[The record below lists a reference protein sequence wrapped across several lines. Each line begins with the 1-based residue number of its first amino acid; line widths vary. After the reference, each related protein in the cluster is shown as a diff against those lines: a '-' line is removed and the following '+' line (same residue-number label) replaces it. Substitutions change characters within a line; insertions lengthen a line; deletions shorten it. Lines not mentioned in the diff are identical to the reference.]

1 VLIDSWLLD
10 LFPGRTLE
18 ELDQMDLNR
27 LYRAKIAAR
36 MQAVEGRRKRFLE
49 GKLKPKEI
57 SPEDWALIL
66 LMDEASKGGDSVG
79 GG

>member
-1 VLIDSWLLD
+1 

-49 GKLKPKEI
+49 GKIKPKEI
-57 SPEDWALIL
+57 DADEWRLIVQ
-66 LMDEASKGGDSVG
+66 MDEWAKAD
-79 GG
+79 

>member
-1 VLIDSWLLD
+1 M
-10 LFPGRTLE
+10 E
-18 ELDQMDLNR
+18 
-27 LYRAKIAAR
+27 
-36 MQAVEGRRKRFLE
+36 AVEQRRKLFLA

>member
-1 VLIDSWLLD
+1 LE

-36 MQAVEGRRKRFLE
+36 MQATEYRRKRFLE
-49 GKLKPKEI
+49 GKIKSNDIEPDEWK
-57 SPEDWALIL
+57 LITQ
-66 LMDEASKGGDSVG
+66 MDEWAES
-79 GG
+79 

>member
-1 VLIDSWLLD
+1 M
-10 LFPGRTLE
+10 FPGRTLE

-36 MQAVEGRRKRFLE
+36 LQIVEARRRRFLE

-57 SPEDWALIL
+57 DAEEWEIIKA
-66 LMDEASKGGDSVG
+66 MDEWAQDD
-79 GG
+79 

>member
-1 VLIDSWLLD
+1 M
-10 LFPGRTLE
+10 LE

-36 MQAVEGRRKRFLE
+36 MQAVEGRRRRFLQ

-57 SPEDWALIL
+57 DADEWRLITQ
-66 LMDEASKGGDSVG
+66 MDEWAQQE
-79 GG
+79 

>member
-1 VLIDSWLLD
+1 LIDAWLLD

-36 MQAVEGRRKRFLE
+36 MQATEARRRRFLE

-57 SPEDWALIL
+57 SPDEWAIIVE
-66 LMDEASKGGDSVG
+66 MDRLDQDADTDSP
-79 GG
+79 